1 VDPVLGPDLVLDGV
15 VEAGEFHVAVALHTS
30 AETIPSSML
39 SAANRIVVSWRL

>member
-30 AETIPSSML
+30 ADDDSMEHAG
-39 SAANRIVVSWRL
+39 AANRIVVSWRL